1 MFVFAVRER
10 KPPIRCSD
18 SAAFSTVE
26 TCARFHRRHFVV
38 VTGHDRNSFAAAAA
52 AAASADVSFESA
64 FSALTIACE
73 IEVFVVS

>member
-18 SAAFSTVE
+18 SAAFSTVG
-26 TCARFHRRHFVV
+26 TCARFHRCHFVV
-38 VTGHDRNSFAAAAA
+38 VTGHDRNSSAAAA